1 MKKNKNKKKKQI
13 DRLDILML
21 SIIVL
26 LGIIILFMGVKLIKT
41 SMNNSKEVKA
51 NIVIPVLEKNEA
63 STIILS
69 MDEFNKNSEYRFK
82 VNNYRKNKVN
92 KEAIEYTI
100 YVNNEDETD
109 IFISKYGEN
118 NNLAQEG
125 KNFKIENNKL
135 KAKKKQSDIYVVKIN
150 SKKNINKD
158 SKVRINIES

>member
-1 MKKNKNKKKKQI
+1 MKKKKNKKKKQI
-13 DRLDILML
+13 DKLDILML

-41 SMNNSKEVKA
+41 SINKSKEVQA
-51 NIVIPVLEKNEA
+51 NIVIPVLEKKES

-109 IFISKYGEN
+109 IIINKYGDN
-118 NNLAQEG
+118 TNLAQEG
-125 KNFKIENNKL
+125 KSFKIEKNKL

-150 SKKNINKD
+150 SKKNINKE